1 MRNPFAALIDATG
14 PSTALQELL
23 YGFIM
28 ELIFVNAA
36 LFEIMRFDDALDF
49 IIVITGMNATWGAID
64 GIIFYYL
71 GVGDQLRYNRIIRND
86 DNYSREYRKN
96 VLISGFSSSPLNVLT
111 DEEQERIC
119 DEILDK
125 ELQSAE
131 QERNDR
137 IDMAKSSIGCWI
149 LTMLTLI
156 PMIVPLLL
164 ISDFY
169 TALSVGTVLCSIILF
184 GIGYLIAPY
193 LGQNR
198 WITGLILAGF
208 SLLISLI
215 STFTGG

>member
-1 MRNPFAALIDATG
+1 MIDSTG

-36 LFEIMRFDDALDF
+36 LLEVMKFDSATDF

-71 GVGDQLRYNRIIRND
+71 ADGNQLRYNRIIRND
-86 DNYSREYRKN
+86 DNYSREYRRK
-96 VLISGFSSSPLNVLT
+96 VLISEFSSSPLNVLT

-131 QERNDR
+131 QARNDH

-164 ISDFY
+164 IPDFFM
-169 TALSVGTVLCSIILF
+169 ALRVGTILCSVVLF

-193 LGQNR
+193 LGRNR
-198 WITGLILAGF
+198 WATGLLLAGL
-208 SLLISLI
+208 SLLISLV